1 MPIAPLPT
9 PLQDLGGRRFS
20 FYPPIR
26 SIEHNDRIAHNE
38 WMHRRSNWSE
48 SIVVNMRSG
57 EEVCVPRMFL
67 GEVSIDE
74 SVVIVGLLRELEWN
88 EGVVVPHL
96 RRVIELPVAVNEGRH
111 APVRP
116 SRPAQVINI
125 RLEQP
130 KRDLPAG
137 KWLGVIFGLSAVAFT
152 IIASVARQTQTRP
165 RTDFSSAAQAYRQLG
180 PGDDYVSIVKALGK
194 PAEDRTD
201 NSQGRRYRQL
211 TYPARHFS
219 VILSDGRYAGALDMH
234 GRQLSGF

>member
-26 SIEHNDRIAHNE
+26 NIAHNDRIAHNE

-57 EEVCVPRMFL
+57 EEVCIPRMFL

-74 SVVIVGLLRELEWN
+74 SVVIVGLVRELEWN
-88 EGVVVPHL
+88 AGVVVPHQ
-96 RRVIELPVAVNEGRH
+96 RRVIELPVAVNDGRP

-116 SRPAQVINI
+116 HRQAEVINI

-137 KWLGVIFGLSAVAFT
+137 KWLGVIFGLGAVAFT
-152 IIASVARQTQTRP
+152 IVASVARQTQTR
-165 RTDFSSAAQAYRQLG
+165 LG
-180 PGDDYVSIVKALGK
+180 PGDDYTSIVKALGK
-194 PAEDRTD
+194 PAEDRTIT
-201 NSQGRRYRQL
+201 SQGRQYRQL
-211 TYPARHFS
+211 TYPARRFS
-219 VILSDGRYAGALDMH
+219 VLLSEGRYAGL
-234 GRQLSGF
+234 LSGDTRR